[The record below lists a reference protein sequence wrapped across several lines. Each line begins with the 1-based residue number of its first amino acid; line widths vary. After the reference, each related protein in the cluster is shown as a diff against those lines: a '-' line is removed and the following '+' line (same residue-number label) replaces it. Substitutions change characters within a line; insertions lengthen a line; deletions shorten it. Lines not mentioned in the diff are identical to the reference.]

1 MSGVDESRFD
11 YDYVPEHLKERVE
24 NYRGLSSQERME
36 LTRDQRVVL
45 ADALTPPLQFR
56 ANLPRCPRIFIGVI
70 EKHNVTPKKRRKTVG
85 IL

>member
-36 LTRDQRVVL
+36 LTRDTKGLVNASEVVV
-45 ADALTPPLQFR
+45 DK
-56 ANLPRCPRIFIGVI
+56 V
-70 EKHNVTPKKRRKTVG
+70 
-85 IL
+85 